1 MRSSHSWTLR
11 STPTRLCCAT
21 RLRAVAAA
29 LAIASLALL
38 LHTVPRLAAAPQS
51 VPPPLRVAVVA
62 SWSSARN
69 TLAHLW
75 LLSRIFEAAT
85 GRALAP
91 VEPEWLPDWLQL
103 RLADVVL
110 FGPYGRGKASR
121 EASRRLSVGGAI
133 TVFFA
138 SEFEIGE
145 ANGYSD
151 MMVGDADIS
160 FGHRRD
166 IRAPNYLRMPFWLP
180 DVLDPGSKGGKE
192 GATLTILPA
201 LQRQGPSPDA
211 WRSRSGFAALLSSHR
226 GYPRPQ
232 LFELMAREGGFVR
245 APGRA
250 FHNCEWPAG
259 LPTQGNTPNEG
270 NGKVTYLADVR
281 FNICPENSRTP
292 GGGYATEKLVHSLL
306 AGAVPVYWGDA
317 VEADGDFFNFRR
329 VIVYDGD
336 SNESVISTVRQLE
349 NDANFRAEWLAQP
362 LLSRNAQA
370 WVSEW
375 ASAATRV
382 VAAAFASK
390 RAMR

>member
-1 MRSSHSWTLR
+1 MRSSPQSWQSR
-11 STPTRLCCAT
+11 SSPPWPRLCCAT

-29 LAIASLALL
+29 LAIAAFALFL
-38 LHTVPRLAAAPQS
+38 RALPRHVLTPPAL
-51 VPPPLRVAVVA
+51 PPLRVAVVA

-69 TLAHLW
+69 TLTHLW
-75 LLSRIFEAAT
+75 LLSRVFEAAT

-110 FGPYGRGKASR
+110 FGPYGGAAASR
-121 EASRRLSVGGAI
+121 EAARRLRSRGALA
-133 TVFFA
+133 VFFA

-145 ANGYSD
+145 ANGFGD
-151 MMVGDADIS
+151 MMVGDVDVS

-180 DVLDPGSKGGKE
+180 DVLDPGKNE
-192 GATLTILPA
+192 RGALAILPA
-201 LQRQGPSPDA
+201 LQRPGPAPDA
-211 WRSRSGFAALLSSHR
+211 WRARSGFAALLSSHR

-232 LFELMAREGGFVR
+232 LFELMSRVGGFVR

-281 FNICPENSRTP
+281 FNLCPENSRTL

-317 VEADGDFFNFRR
+317 IEADGDFFNFRR
-329 VIVYDGD
+329 VIAYDGVN
-336 SNESVISTVRQLE
+336 NESVVAVVHRLE
-349 NDANFRAEWLAQP
+349 ADADFRADWLSQP
-362 LLSRNAQA
+362 LLAPKAQA
-370 WVSEW
+370 WVNEW
-375 ASAATRV
+375 TSAATRI
-382 VAAAFASK
+382 VAAASAGRS
-390 RAMR
+390 M